1 MDGLINFFALRPLF
15 TFRGLKVVWYLYLLH
30 ILIQL
35 YVSFSEISAVLAH
48 KGISWVAW
56 APNSLPLILGIVA
69 QIAIVRVLLE
79 VAASILLAPRR
90 S

>member
-35 YVSFSEISAVLAH
+35 YV
-48 KGISWVAW
+48 
-56 APNSLPLILGIVA
+56 
-69 QIAIVRVLLE
+69 
-79 VAASILLAPRR
+79 
-90 S
+90 

>member
-15 TFRGLKVVWYLYLLH
+15 TFRGLKVGWYLYLFH

-35 YVSFSEISAVLAH
+35 YVSFSEISAVLAQ

-56 APNSLPLILGIVA
+56 APNSLPLILGMVA

>member
-15 TFRGLKVVWYLYLLH
+15 TFSGLKVVWYLYLFH

-35 YVSFSEISAVLAH
+35 YVLFSEISAVLAQ
-48 KGISWVAW
+48 KGISWVTW
-56 APNSLPLILGIVA
+56 VPNSLPIILGTVA

-90 S
+90 G